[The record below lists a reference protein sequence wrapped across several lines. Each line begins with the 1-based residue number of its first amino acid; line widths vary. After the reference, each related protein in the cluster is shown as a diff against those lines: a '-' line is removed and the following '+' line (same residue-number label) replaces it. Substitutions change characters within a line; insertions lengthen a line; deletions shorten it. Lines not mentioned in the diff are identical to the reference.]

1 MDLPCVSGDVCG
13 NAYVSPCGRV
23 PPKVNYQ
30 IKENIYWG
38 DQRTNIW
45 GEMFVPHYGFWRKII
60 EREGENPYGNL
71 ITIE

>member
-1 MDLPCVSGDVCG
+1 MDLPCVSGDVCA

-45 GEMFVPHYGFWRKII
+45 GEMFVPHYGF
-60 EREGENPYGNL
+60 
-71 ITIE
+71 